1 MSDEIKKGLLGIVVD
16 ETTVSQVM
24 PDINSLTYRGY
35 AVQDLC
41 EKCIF
46 EEVAYLVSDQV
57 ESYCTRYTHQESPL
71 LKELA
76 SETHKKMSMPQMMS
90 SHLSGSL
97 LAMLAK
103 MIAAKTVVEVGMFTG
118 YASLSL
124 AEALAEDG
132 IVYALELSQEYSD
145 FAKNYF
151 AKSPHGKK
159 IKVLLGPAL
168 DSLTKISEKIDMAF
182 IDADKQ
188 NYIVQI
194 PGANHSAGLGD
205 ISHSLEVLRNS
216 DVLMLQREVSQDVS
230 LLLAE
235 EAWKND
241 VKVIWDPAPAPQS
254 RDSTLLELMKLADV
268 VTPNETEAEALTG
281 IEVTDFSSAEHA
293 AREISA
299 LGPQA
304 VIITMGG
311 QGGLVLTNNDM
322 FTFEPLD
329 VETVDTVAAG
339 DAFAAGLSV
348 AIGEGQSIRESVE
361 FGRVSGGLAV
371 TAEGAMISMPTREQ
385 VLEQIEK

>member
-1 MSDEIKKGLLGIVVD
+1 MPARICVFGGINIDFFATTGQMPLPGQTVVGDSFLETGGGKGANQAYATARLGAQTHMIGAVGADSFGERLIGDLKGVGVDTSGIV
-16 ETTVSQVM
+16 SI
-24 PDINSLTYRGY
+24 PDMHTG
-35 AVQDLC
+35 
-41 EKCIF
+41 
-46 EEVAYLVSDQV
+46 VALI
-57 ESYCTRYTHQESPL
+57 L
-71 LKELA
+71 
-76 SETHKKMSMPQMMS
+76 
-90 SHLSGSL
+90 
-97 LAMLAK
+97 
-103 MIAAKTVVEVGMFTG
+103 
-118 YASLSL
+118 
-124 AEALAEDG
+124 
-132 IVYALELSQEYSD
+132 
-145 FAKNYF
+145 
-151 AKSPHGKK
+151 
-159 IKVLLGPAL
+159 L
-168 DSLTKISEKIDMAF
+168 DS
-182 IDADKQ
+182 DKQ

-205 ISHSLEVLRNS
+205 MSHSLEVLRNS

-230 LLLAE
+230 LQLAQ
-235 EAWKND
+235 EARKND

-311 QGGLVLTNNDM
+311 QGGLVLTSADT

-385 VLEQIEK
+385 VLEQLTILGK